1 MQNRKKRR
9 TTQQVKDD
17 ILQAVGDVLAKYG
30 ASKLGVEAVAA
41 AAGMDK
47 AMLYRHYKDFNDL
60 LKNYIDQEDFWLK
73 FLDEDFHI
81 EGKSNLAHSVS
92 KMFEGLLME
101 LLKNKKFQELIIW
114 EFADKSQLM
123 KDVAQRR
130 EEMAHDILTDVQKYF
145 PYKSVSSNNIMAI
158 ISAGIY
164 YLTLHKDISTFCTI
178 DLNNL
183 DHQKDFLADL
193 NWLIDKVFSPIS
205 ESERIALNC
214 LKRGMDK
221 QLISEITGLSLEQL
235 HELK

>member
-1 MQNRKKRR
+1 
-9 TTQQVKDD
+9 
-17 ILQAVGDVLAKYG
+17 
-30 ASKLGVEAVAA
+30 
-41 AAGMDK
+41 
-47 AMLYRHYKDFNDL
+47 
-60 LKNYIDQEDFWLK
+60 
-73 FLDEDFHI
+73 
-81 EGKSNLAHSVS
+81 
-92 KMFEGLLME
+92 
-101 LLKNKKFQELIIW
+101 
-114 EFADKSQLM
+114 M